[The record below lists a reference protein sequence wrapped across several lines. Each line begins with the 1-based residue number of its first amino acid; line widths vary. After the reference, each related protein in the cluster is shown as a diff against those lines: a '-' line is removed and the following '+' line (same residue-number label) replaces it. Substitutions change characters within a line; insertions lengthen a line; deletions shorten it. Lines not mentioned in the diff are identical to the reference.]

1 MAIKDY
7 TLTELKEMVLEQ
19 ANAIKGLATAFDS
32 THGDEAYEEANREC
46 GFELPETTDADKAKK
61 IHWLIQRMRRW
72 YLFQLWQQYSLLF
85 QGGDM
90 NAQQIAF
97 NLMKLVEK
105 MDQQFLDAKSA
116 PETAAL
122 FLEAEVMFGYLP
134 IVVGTGF
141 IDDRLG
147 QEAQTELD
155 NRKTT

>member
-19 ANAIKGLATAFDS
+19 ANAIKGLS
-32 THGDEAYEEANREC
+32 TSFGSTQGDEAYEEANREC
-46 GFELPETTDADKAKK
+46 GFELPATDDADKAKK
-61 IHWLIQRMRRW
+61 IHWLIMRMRRW

-97 NLMKLVEK
+97 NLMKLVDK
-105 MDQQFLDAKSA
+105 MDQQFVDAKSA
-116 PETAAL
+116 PDTAAL
-122 FLEAEVMFGYLP
+122 FIESDVMFGSLP
-134 IVVGTGF
+134 IVLSPGF
-141 IDDRLG
+141 IEDRIG

-155 NRKTT
+155 NRKT